1 MADDP
6 IIIGLSGV
14 TWLLTAETGGAI
26 QSFQRHTSRT
36 KLEVYDA
43 AVGKTTGLVFH
54 NPKADYTIEIIQ
66 TGVTGLAL
74 ASPGVLLSLNSTVT
88 GNGVTTGGIYT
99 NDVQL
104 RHSGQD
110 FRRFTISA
118 TQYPA
123 IN

>member
-6 IIIGLSGV
+6 IIIGLSGA

-26 QSFQRHTSRT
+26 QSFQRTTSR
-36 KLEVYDA
+36 KKNEIYDA

-54 NPKADYTIEIIQ
+54 DPRAEYSIELIQ
-66 TGVTGLAL
+66 TGNTGLAL
-74 ASPGVLLSLNSTVT
+74 ASPGVVLALASTVT

-110 FRRFTISA
+110 FRRLTVSA

-123 IN
+123 IS